1 MRTILQSETY
11 QRSSVA
17 LPENA
22 ADQRFYSRYYPKRL
36 MAEVLLDAY
45 SQATGVPTEFRLDL
59 RNQNRGIGEKY
70 PAGLRALQLPDTRAF
85 SYFLET
91 FGRPDRV
98 KTCECERTAEPSM
111 SQALHI
117 ANGDT
122 VNKKL
127 SAKEGV
133 VTKLLDAGT
142 PDEKLIEEAS
152 LACLSR
158 LPTTKE
164 KAKFIQ
170 ALAGTKDSERRAVVE
185 DIYWAMLS
193 SREFLFNH

>member
-1 MRTILQSETY
+1 
-11 QRSSVA
+11 
-17 LPENA
+17 
-22 ADQRFYSRYYPKRL
+22 

-45 SQATGVPTEFRLDL
+45 AQVTGVSTEFRVDL
-59 RNQNRGIGEKY
+59 RNQNRGLGDKY
-70 PAGLRALQLPDTRAF
+70 PASLRALQLPDTRAF

-91 FGRPDRV
+91 FGRPERV

-127 SAKEGV
+127 SAKDNSLS
-133 VTKLLDAGT
+133 KLLDAK
-142 PDEKLIEEAS
+142 PSDERLVEEAS

-158 LPTTKE
+158 LPTATE
-164 KAKFIQ
+164 KAKLLK
-170 ALAGTKDSERRAVVE
+170 ALADAGDSERRIVLE
-185 DIYWAMLS
+185 DIYWALLS

>member
-1 MRTILQSETY
+1 
-11 QRSSVA
+11 
-17 LPENA
+17 
-22 ADQRFYSRYYPKRL
+22 
-36 MAEVLLDAY
+36 
-45 SQATGVPTEFRLDL
+45 
-59 RNQNRGIGEKY
+59 
-70 PAGLRALQLPDTRAF
+70 LQLPDTRTA

-122 VNKKL
+122 LNNKL
-127 SAKEGV
+127 SAKDNAIS
-133 VTKLLDAGT
+133 KLLATGKT
-142 PDEKLIEEAS
+142 DEKLVEEAS

-158 LPTTKE
+158 LPTAAE
-164 KAKFIQ
+164 KGTLLK
-170 ALAGTKDSERRAVVE
+170 ALAAATGSERRAAVE
-185 DIYWAMLS
+185 DIYWAMMS